1 MAISDLSD
9 LLRSLQPT
17 VRPGEFVFVGVGELP
32 ADVTIEASVH
42 EAEGPSSVISRGDAD
57 RLGLDYTFVAAWISL
72 TVHSALDAVGLTAA
86 VSTAL
91 ASNGISC
98 NVIAG
103 LRHDHL
109 LVPVEDAGRALEVL
123 GNRLGFSTP

>member
-17 VRPGEFVFVGVGELP
+17 LRPGEFVFVGVGELP
-32 ADVTIEASVH
+32 ADVTIEASVR